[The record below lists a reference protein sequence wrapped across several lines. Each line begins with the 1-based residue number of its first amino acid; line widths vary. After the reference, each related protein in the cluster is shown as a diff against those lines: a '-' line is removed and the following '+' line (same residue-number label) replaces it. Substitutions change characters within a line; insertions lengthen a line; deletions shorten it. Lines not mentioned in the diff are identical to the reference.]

1 MTKDVRMRGFQE
13 RTHLKDVHALIDQ
26 RISALGRER
35 LPFHQAIG
43 RVLAED
49 LVATE
54 NVPPHAKSAMD
65 GYAVRAEDT
74 PGELQIVGQL
84 MADDRFDET
93 LAPNQAVRIMTGA
106 KVPDGANAVVMVENT
121 ETNDQTVNIKHN
133 ASHGEHVLAIGEDLT
148 EGEPVLHTG
157 RKLRPQDISMLV
169 RLNALEVE
177 VFRRPRVRIIP
188 TGTELTRIGASD
200 AQRKVVESNSY
211 MLHCLAQRDGA
222 EITMHP
228 IVRDDMDLLRAAVS
242 SPGADLIVMTGG
254 SSVGQEDLGPVVVRE
269 IGELPV
275 HGVHMKPGSPTGFG
289 FVNDTP
295 IVLAPGYP
303 VATLIAWDMIV
314 RPIVQKMQAAPTR
327 IPYATTSGVLAK
339 AHRKPAK
346 RVEFQRVTLE
356 DGQVTVLKG
365 GAALLSTAT
374 KADGFI
380 IVDTGVDELPAG
392 ESVTVYLYD

>member
-1 MTKDVRMRGFQE
+1 MTKDVRMRGFQD
-13 RTHLKDVHALIDQ
+13 RTHLTDVHALIEQ

-43 RVLAED
+43 RVLAEN

-74 PGELQIVGQL
+74 PGELNIVGQL
-84 MADDRFDET
+84 MADDRYQET
-93 LAPNQAVRIMTGA
+93 LKPNEAVRIMTGA
-106 KVPDGANAVVMVENT
+106 KVPDGANAVVMVEHT
-121 ETNDQTVNIKHN
+121 EAKDQNVLIKHD
-133 ASHGEHVLAIGEDLT
+133 AYSGEHVLAIGEDLT
-148 EGEPVLHTG
+148 EGEPVLHAG
-157 RKLRPQDISMLV
+157 RTLRPQDISMLV

-188 TGTELTRIGASD
+188 TGTELTRIGANDSH
-200 AQRKVVESNSY
+200 RKVVESNSY

-228 IVRDDMDLLRAAVS
+228 IVRDDMDLLRAAVT

-289 FVNDTP
+289 FIDNTP

-314 RPIVQKMQAAPTR
+314 RPIVQKMQAAKVR
-327 IPYATTSGVLAK
+327 IPYASTSGVLAK
-339 AHRKPAK
+339 DHKKPGK

-356 DGQVTVLKG
+356 DGKVTVLKG

-374 KADGFI
+374 KADGFVI
-380 IVDTGVDELPAG
+380 FDTGVEEVPAG
-392 ESVTVYLYD
+392 SDVTVYLYD